1 MCEPSTDLLSK
12 IRAAAT
18 KAVQL
23 YAQGI
28 LSVESLTEQ
37 IVREWKLSSVSKE
50 YASHSV
56 FMRLAQR
63 ICSRELYSAWRSPQK
78 NMRNCAF
85 DNLRRYLEQSL
96 LRSGYAA
103 PLHNCAISN
112 EDVLHQTLEILQR
125 MLTQET
131 NPGPDD
137 PATFLKWTQT
147 ILLRQAHASLNKCK
161 RDTCLSLDEQ
171 AELFPDQ
178 FGDKV
183 NGDPLEQVLL
193 LELQRTLI
201 DTLTSMHNARYRQIL
216 IYTYLAGMDDQELAR
231 RFNAS
236 VQTIYQWRF
245 RALRA
250 LRSNPEVIKL
260 LHSLLA

>member
-1 MCEPSTDLLSK
+1 MREPSTDLSSK
-12 IRAAAT
+12 MHAAAT
-18 KAVQL
+18 QAVQL

-37 IVREWKLSSVSKE
+37 IVREWKMSSAGE
-50 YASHSV
+50 QYASHSV

-63 ICSRELYSAWRSPQK
+63 ICSRELYSAWRSPQT
-78 NMRNCAF
+78 NMRNRAF

-96 LRSGYAA
+96 LSSGYAA
-103 PLHNCAISN
+103 PLHNCACNS

-125 MLTQET
+125 MLTQEA

-147 ILLRQAHASLNKCK
+147 ILLRQAHVFLDKCR
-161 RDTCLSLDEQ
+161 RDTWLSLDEQ

-178 FGDKV
+178 FGDNL

-193 LELQRTLI
+193 LELQHTLI
-201 DTLTSMHNARYRQIL
+201 DALTSMHNVRYRQIL

-231 RFNAS
+231 RFNAP
-236 VQTIYQWRF
+236 VRTIYQWRF

-250 LRSNPEVIKL
+250 LRSNPEVMKL